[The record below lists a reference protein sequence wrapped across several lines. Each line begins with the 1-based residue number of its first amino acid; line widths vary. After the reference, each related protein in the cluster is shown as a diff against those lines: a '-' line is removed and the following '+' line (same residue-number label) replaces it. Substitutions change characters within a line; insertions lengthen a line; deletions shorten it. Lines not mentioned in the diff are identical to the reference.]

1 MTQSKKIELTNKW
14 MQELGFINEEENKSF
29 NKVIC
34 SIKEI
39 RLKDFQYKVTNK
51 ILVTKS
57 FLHKINKVDNSI
69 CEYCSLQPE
78 TIYHLFIECEIVKRF
93 WNELRIWLSNNS
105 TVIIEL
111 GEKQILFA
119 CQDKRNT
126 LRNYLCIIAK
136 YYIYVTKFTQNRLLL
151 ENFLSLLKKKFQSE
165 KYIALMSNTVTS
177 FFAKW
182 AHLYNHFNVNAR
194 Q

>member
-1 MTQSKKIELTNKW
+1 MDAELA
-14 MQELGFINEEENKSF
+14 FIYDEEYKHF
-29 NKVIC
+29 NRVIC

-51 ILVTKS
+51 VLVTKS
-57 FLHKINKVDNSI
+57 FLHKINKVDNNI

-78 TIYHLFIECEIVKRF
+78 TIYHLFIECEIIKRF

-105 TVIIEL
+105 TVTIEL

-136 YYIYVTKFTQNRLLL
+136 CYIYVTKFTRNRLLL
-151 ENFLSLLKKKFQSE
+151 ENFINLLKKKFQSE
-165 KYIALMSNTVTS
+165 KYIALTCNSITG

-182 AHLYNHFNVNAR
+182 APLYNYFNINMR

>member
-1 MTQSKKIELTNKW
+1 MTQKKNELTNKW
-14 MQELGFINEEENKSF
+14 IGFINEEEHKSF
-29 NKVIC
+29 NKVIR

-51 ILVTKS
+51 TLVTKS
-57 FLHKINKVDNSI
+57 FLHKINKVDNNI
-69 CEYCSLQPE
+69 CEYCNLQPE

-93 WNELRIWLSNNS
+93 WNELRIWLGNNS
-105 TVIIEL
+105 TLIIEL
-111 GEKQILFA
+111 GGKKIA

-136 YYIYVTKFTQNRLLL
+136 YYIYVTKFTRNRLLL
-151 ENFLSLLKKKFQSE
+151 ENFISLLKKKFQSE
-165 KYIALMSNTVTS
+165 KYIVLMSNTVTS

-182 AHLYNHFNVNAR
+182 APPYNHFNVNAR

>member
-1 MTQSKKIELTNKW
+1 
-14 MQELGFINEEENKSF
+14 MQELGFINEEEHKSF
-29 NKVIC
+29 NKVIH
-34 SIKEI
+34 SIKEK

-57 FLHKINKVDNSI
+57 FLHKINKVDNNI
-69 CEYCSLQPE
+69 CEYCNLQPE

-136 YYIYVTKFTQNRLLL
+136 YYIYVTKFTRNHLLL
-151 ENFLSLLKKKFQSE
+151 ENFISLLKKKFQSE

-182 AHLYNHFNVNAR
+182 VPLYNHFNVNAR

>member
-1 MTQSKKIELTNKW
+1 
-14 MQELGFINEEENKSF
+14 MQELGFINEEEHKSF
-29 NKVIC
+29 NKVIR

-57 FLHKINKVDNSI
+57 FLHKINKVDNNI
-69 CEYCSLQPE
+69 CEYCNLQPE

-93 WNELRIWLSNNS
+93 WNGLRIWLSNNS
-105 TVIIEL
+105 TVTIEL

-136 YYIYVTKFTQNRLLL
+136 YYIYISPNSHEIVYFWKTL
-151 ENFLSLLKKKFQSE
+151 
-165 KYIALMSNTVTS
+165 
-177 FFAKW
+177 
-182 AHLYNHFNVNAR
+182 
-194 Q
+194 

>member
-1 MTQSKKIELTNKW
+1 M
-14 MQELGFINEEENKSF
+14 
-29 NKVIC
+29 
-34 SIKEI
+34 
-39 RLKDFQYKVTNK
+39 
-51 ILVTKS
+51 
-57 FLHKINKVDNSI
+57 
-69 CEYCSLQPE
+69 QPE

-105 TVIIEL
+105 TITIEL

-119 CQDKRNT
+119 LQDKRNT

-136 YYIYVTKFTQNRLLL
+136 YYIYITKFTQNRLLL
-151 ENFLSLLKKKFQSE
+151 ENFINLLKKKFQSE
-165 KYIALMSNTVTS
+165 KYIALTSNSITVFFFFFFF

-182 AHLYNHFNVNAR
+182 APLYNYFNINAR

>member
-1 MTQSKKIELTNKW
+1 MNTAVCN
-14 MQELGFINEEENKSF
+14 
-29 NKVIC
+29 
-34 SIKEI
+34 
-39 RLKDFQYKVTNK
+39 LKQY
-51 ILVTKS
+51 II
-57 FLHKINKVDNSI
+57 F
-69 CEYCSLQPE
+69 
-78 TIYHLFIECEIVKRF
+78 FIEFEIVKRF

-105 TVIIEL
+105 TITIEF

-136 YYIYVTKFTQNRLLL
+136 YYIYVTKFTRNRLLL
-151 ENFLSLLKKKFQSE
+151 ENFINLLKKKFQSE
-165 KYIALMSNTVTS
+165 KYIALTSNSITS

-182 AHLYNHFNVNAR
+182 APLYNYFNVNAS

>member
-1 MTQSKKIELTNKW
+1 
-14 MQELGFINEEENKSF
+14 MQELGFINKEDHKSF
-29 NKVIC
+29 NKVIR
-34 SIKEI
+34 SINEI

-57 FLHKINKVDNSI
+57 FLRKINKIGNNI
-69 CEYCSLQPE
+69 CEYCNLQPE
-78 TIYHLFIECEIVKRF
+78 TIYHLYIECEIVRRF

-105 TVIIEL
+105 TVIIEF

-136 YYIYVTKFTQNRLLL
+136 YYIYVTKFTRNSLLL
-151 ENFLSLLKKKFQSE
+151 ENVISLLKKH
-165 KYIALMSNTVTS
+165 SNVKS
-177 FFAKW
+177 IL
-182 AHLYNHFNVNAR
+182 H
-194 Q
+194 